1 MKYLKEKDNLIT
13 GMISTLREETSEE
26 AAEYQRHGV
35 TSAGMRL
42 MWQILS
48 AAAPQ
53 LPLLILG
60 RLHLCSLFTVQC
72 WGHEVNNGN
81 NHTMICRVQ
90 RCEAII
96 AAASVPGAGLRPT
109 EVCPSHGGSHLPA
122 AAPRLS
128 AAGKQKSVECSNVV
142 SRYYLFNIYLFQ
154 QIYQNCIRMSVKD
167 EFVLR
172 MTVLIEVIQKF
183 RQIFAFAEAVIF

>member
-1 MKYLKEKDNLIT
+1 
-13 GMISTLREETSEE
+13 MISTLTEENREE

-109 EVCPSHGGSHLPA
+109 EVCPSHGGSTCRLPRPDCPLPA
-122 AAPRLS
+122 SRNQL
-128 AAGKQKSVECSNVV
+128 NVV
-142 SRYYLFNIYLFQ
+142 MLYLDIIYSIFTYSNKSIKIASGCQLKMNLF
-154 QIYQNCIRMSVKD
+154 
-167 EFVLR
+167 
-172 MTVLIEVIQKF
+172 
-183 RQIFAFAEAVIF
+183 